1 MDEVLSGIS
10 IILMALVV
18 VMTIL
23 HIVFAD
29 DEEEQHG
36 KENSQADRC

>member
-18 VMTIL
+18 IMTIL
-23 HIVFAD
+23 HIVFSDD
-29 DEEEQHG
+29 DEEVD
-36 KENSQADRC
+36 KK

>member
-1 MDEVLSGIS
+1 MDEVLSGIT

-29 DEEEQHG
+29 DDEEVD
-36 KENSQADRC
+36 KK

>member
-1 MDEVLSGIS
+1 MDEVLSSIS

-18 VMTIL
+18 IMTIL

-29 DEEEQHG
+29 DDEEVD
-36 KENSQADRC
+36 KK

>member
-29 DEEEQHG
+29 DDEEVD
-36 KENSQADRC
+36 KK

>member
-1 MDEVLSGIS
+1 MDEVLSSIS

-29 DEEEQHG
+29 DDEEVD
-36 KENSQADRC
+36 KK